1 MQSGQQPSSG
11 GHWWER
17 LFGPRQEE
25 VPPPALPEKLKLPSA
40 WELARTGQLDNMR
53 IGGNKKAGYRTLGDL
68 TNILFNENRALSAG
82 DVKKGFAGPEKLKE
96 AKHAIAH
103 AIINNT
109 LYHPT
114 KVASPRIDKKAQQSP
129 EYKRDF
135 ADYQRVMRNAFAD
148 QMGSFEDPTRGR
160 SQYNNRP
167 SDSIGIRL
175 VNGKRDDAQSVYAHY
190 GPFQDLFHRDKKS
203 VVIFNPPANPGYVG
217 AEKAKENAPSRRK

>member
-1 MQSGQQPSSG
+1 MPDMREIWARLGFGDSPQGQINQGQDQGQGGGPAAMQSGQQPSSG

-96 AKHAIAH
+96 AKHAMAH

-135 ADYQRVMRNAFAD
+135 ADYQ
-148 QMGSFEDPTRGR
+148 
-160 SQYNNRP
+160 
-167 SDSIGIRL
+167 
-175 VNGKRDDAQSVYAHY
+175 
-190 GPFQDLFHRDKKS
+190 
-203 VVIFNPPANPGYVG
+203 
-217 AEKAKENAPSRRK
+217 